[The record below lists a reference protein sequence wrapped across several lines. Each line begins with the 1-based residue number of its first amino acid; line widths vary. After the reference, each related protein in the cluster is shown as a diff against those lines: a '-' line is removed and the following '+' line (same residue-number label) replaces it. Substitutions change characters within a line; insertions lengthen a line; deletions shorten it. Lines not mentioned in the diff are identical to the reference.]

1 MPLVLGLDLGT
12 TTITALALDVDSGAI
27 VASETLANAAE
38 IVSPQTSGRSE
49 WDAERIAAA
58 AFQALHR
65 VADAVAD
72 RASELAGIG
81 LTGQQH
87 GVLLVDPS
95 LKPEG
100 PFINWQDRRAADI
113 SAGTGQ
119 TWLALARDRAGEDS
133 RQATGCSLAAGYMG
147 VTLFWMQSQGLIPR
161 ERTACFLVDYLAA
174 LLTGGRIV
182 TDATSAASSG
192 LFDVRSG
199 RWHGPLIERLGLPQ
213 ELFPPLAVGGEPQ
226 GGMAP
231 QIAQSTGLPA
241 GLPVC
246 VGIGDNQASFYGS
259 VAQLEASVLVN
270 VGTGGQV
277 AVFSDRFVYAD
288 NLETRPFPGGF
299 LLVNAGLCGGR
310 TYAVLEKFFRQA
322 VAMNDA
328 ARPSGSLY
336 EEMNRLAANVPRGAE
351 GLRFSP
357 LFTGTRQNPELRGSL
372 EGISLE
378 NMTPAHITRALLEG
392 MARLFQEGYGEI
404 ASVVGDKTKRRL
416 IGAGNGLRENGVL
429 ANCVAD
435 AFEMPIEVPKHRE
448 EAAFGAALL
457 AAVKLGVLHDRAAAS
472 RLIQYERPRMAP

>member
-1 MPLVLGLDLGT
+1 MHLVLGLDLGT
-12 TTITALALDVDSGAI
+12 TTITALALDVHSGAI
-27 VASETLANAAE
+27 VARQTLANGAE
-38 IVSPQTSGRSE
+38 IVGPQTSGRSE

-58 AFQALHR
+58 ALEALHR

-81 LTGQQH
+81 LTGHQH

-95 LKPEG
+95 LKPQG
-100 PFINWQDRRAADI
+100 PFINWQDRRAEEIA
-113 SAGTGQ
+113 AGTGQ

-147 VTLFWMQSQGLIPR
+147 VTLFWMQSQGLIRR

-192 LFDVRSG
+192 LFDVRAG
-199 RWHGPLIERLGLPQ
+199 RWHEELIERLWLPQ

-231 QIAQSTGLPA
+231 QITLSTGLPA

-259 VAQLEASVLVN
+259 VAQLDASVLVN

-322 VAMNDA
+322 GAMNDA
-328 ARPSGSLY
+328 APPSGSLY
-336 EEMNRLAANVPRGAE
+336 EAMNRLAANVPRGAD
-351 GLRFSP
+351 GLRFTP

-378 NMTPAHITRALLEG
+378 NMTPAHMTRALMEG
-392 MARLFQEGYGEI
+392 MERLIQEGYGDI
-404 ASVVGDKTKRRL
+404 AAVVGDNTNSRL

-429 ANCVAD
+429 ADCLAD
-435 AFEMPIEVPKHRE
+435 AFQTPLEVPKHRE

-457 AAVKLGVLHDRAAAS
+457 AAVKLGILPDRAAAG
-472 RLIQYERPRMAP
+472 RLIQYEHPRMAS